1 MRINQYPTFKSPT
14 LKASPGPSPEKS
26 NPEPQDTMNGA
37 AFSLSKADLANFGAG
52 VAVGAIGIGS
62 PAALGMGAV
71 KAFATGNYLWGAG
84 LGLAAAGT
92 ASVTVVPSL
101 AVAAMSSDGGDR
113 NGIRGFFTGAALS
126 TAAAAVAIF

>member
-1 MRINQYPTFKSPT
+1 MHITQTPRFHPQLAKAPSSPPPPPLAEQPADT
-14 LKASPGPSPEKS
+14 ADIGNRGFRAS
-26 NPEPQDTMNGA
+26 D
-37 AFSLSKADLANFGAG
+37 FANLGAG
-52 VAVGAIGIGS
+52 AAVGAIGIGA

-71 KAFATGNYLWGAG
+71 KAVLSGNYVVGAG

-113 NGIRGFFTGAALS
+113 NGIRGFFAGAALS
-126 TAAAAVAIF
+126 SAAAAMAIF